1 MTKTLRLNNL
11 NRDFIKKKIFLV
23 IIIISLS
30 INILNLKNYG
40 YAWDDGLMRLT
51 GFVNLK
57 HIVKIFIP
65 EIEKKYERL
74 KKVSNLNDWRDRY
87 YGPSFELF
95 AAGIETLTGNISN
108 DKSKDNYKN
117 IYYLRCLLLLTI
129 LHFSYIFFYKI
140 NFYLTKDIFLS
151 NSILLLLLSYPRFF
165 AEQHYNTKD
174 LYLCGLVI
182 MTSYFGLKLINKNK
196 IKYIIFFTFFSAL
209 AISTRLSTSLIPI
222 MIMFSHFIYRK
233 NFTLKNLYFYSFNLI
248 LFFIFF
254 YISFPFL
261 WENPI
266 MNFLEVFNKLSNH
279 SWSGNVL
286 YFGQVY
292 KNFDAPWHYLL
303 VWFIITTPI
312 IYLIFFLFGTI
323 NVLKIVFNFKNLRD
337 HSLNKFILL
346 NFSIFTLTLLTVI
359 IFQNNTYNGW
369 RHSYFIFI
377 FFLIFISC
385 YISTISS
392 IFKLYLSK
400 ILIIFLILTNIN
412 WIYKN
417 HPYEYVFFNSLVK
430 KPYLKFDL
438 DWWGLTNFDQ
448 IRYILKNDTRKNI
461 KIFAASG
468 TSLEATRKT
477 ILGIEEKERI
487 EVVKKEFEADYLI
500 NNYIGNLEDYSDKYK
515 LINQITVSNQKI
527 SSLYKLK

>member
-1 MTKTLRLNNL
+1 MIKTLRLNNL

-95 AAGIETLTGNISN
+95 AASVETLTGNISN
-108 DKSKDNYKN
+108 DKSKDNYRN

-165 AEQHYNTKD
+165 AEQHYNSKD

-182 MTSYFGLKLINKNK
+182 MTSYFGFKLINKNK
-196 IKYIIFFTFFSAL
+196 IKYVIFFTFFSAL

-312 IYLIFFLFGTI
+312 LYLIFFLFGSAY
-323 NVLKIVFNFKNLRD
+323 VLKILLDLKNSRD
-337 HSLNKFILL
+337 YLLNKFILL

-392 IFKLYLSK
+392 ILKLYVSK

-417 HPYEYVFFNSLVK
+417 HPYEYVFFNTLVK

-448 IRYILKNDTRKNI
+448 IKYILKNDTRKNI
-461 KIFAASG
+461 KVFAASG

-477 ILGIEEKERI
+477 ILNSEEKLRI
-487 EVVKKEFEADYLI
+487 EVVKDENQSDYLI
-500 NNYIGNLEDYSDKYK
+500 NNYIGNLKDYSDKYT
-515 LINQITVSNQKI
+515 LINQITVSKQKI

>member
-1 MTKTLRLNNL
+1 MIKILPFSN
-11 NRDFIKKKIFLV
+11 FSKEFVKKKFFL
-23 IIIISLS
+23 IIILISLS

-40 YAWDDGLMRLT
+40 YAWDAGLQRVT

-57 HIVKIFIP
+57 HIVKIFVP

-74 KKVSNLNDWRDRY
+74 KKIPDLNNWRDKY

-95 AAGIETLTGNISN
+95 ASTIEVLTGNISN
-108 DKSKDNYKN
+108 NKSEDNTKN
-117 IYYLRCLLLLTI
+117 IYYLRCLLLI
-129 LHFSYIFFYKI
+129 IFLHFTYFFFYKI
-140 NFYLTKDIFLS
+140 NFYLTKNIFIS

-165 AEQHYNTKD
+165 AEQHYNSKD
-174 LYLCGLVI
+174 LYLCGLTI
-182 MTSYFGLKLINKNK
+182 MTCYFGFKLINKNK
-196 IKYIIFFTFFSAL
+196 IKYVIFFTFFSAL

-222 MIMFSHFIYRK
+222 MIIFFHFINNK
-233 NFTLKNLYFYSFNLI
+233 SFNLKNLYFYLLNLI

-266 MNFLEVFNKLSNH
+266 VNFLEVFNKLSNH

-312 IYLIFFLFGTI
+312 IYLIFFLFGTAY
-323 NVLKIVFNFKNLRD
+323 VLKILLDLKNSRD
-337 HSLNKFILL
+337 YLLNKFILL
-346 NFSIFTLTLLTVI
+346 NFLIFTLTLLTVI

-400 ILIIFLILTNIN
+400 ILIIFLILTNIS

-448 IRYILKNDTRKNI
+448 IRYILKNDARKNI
-461 KIFAASG
+461 KIFAVSG

-477 ILGIEEKERI
+477 ILNIEEKERL
-487 EVVKKEFEADYLI
+487 EVVKKESEADYLI
-500 NNYIGNLEDYSDKYK
+500 NNYIGNLKDYSYKYK

>member
-1 MTKTLRLNNL
+1 MIKSHPLHNL
-11 NRDFIKKKIFLV
+11 NITFLKKKIFLI

-57 HIVKIFIP
+57 HIVKKFVP

-74 KKVSNLNDWRDRY
+74 KKVPNLNDWRDRY
-87 YGPSFELF
+87 YGPSFELL
-95 AAGIETLTGNISN
+95 ASSIETLTGNISN
-108 DKSKDNYKN
+108 DKSKDNKKN
-117 IYYLRCLLLLTI
+117 IYYLRCLLLLII
-129 LHFSYIFFYKI
+129 LHISYIFFYRL
-140 NFYLTKDIFLS
+140 NFYLTKDIFVS

-174 LYLCGLVI
+174 LYLCGLAI
-182 MTSYFGLKLINKNK
+182 MTSYFGFKLIKKTK
-196 IKYIIFFTFFSAL
+196 IKYVLFFTFFSAL
-209 AISTRLSTSLIPI
+209 AISTRLSASLVPI
-222 MIMFSHFIYRK
+222 MIIFFHFINNK
-233 NFTLKNLYFYSFNLI
+233 NLNLKNLYFYLFNLI

-261 WENPI
+261 WENPVI
-266 MNFLEVFNKLSNH
+266 NFLEVFNKLSNH
-279 SWSGNVL
+279 SWNGNVL

-292 KNFDAPWHYLL
+292 KNFDTPWHYLL
-303 VWFIITTPI
+303 VWFVITTPI
-312 IYLIFFLFGTI
+312 IYFIFFLFGTLHI
-323 NVLKIVFNFKNLRD
+323 FKILLNVKNLKD
-337 HSLNKFILL
+337 NSLNNFILL
-346 NFSIFTLTLLTVI
+346 NFSIFILTLFTVI

-385 YISTISS
+385 YVSS
-392 IFKLYLSK
+392 VSEIFKLYLMR
-400 ILIIFLILTNIN
+400 ILMCILILTNIN

-438 DWWGLTNFDQ
+438 DWWGLSNYDQ
-448 IRYILKNDTRKNI
+448 IKYILNNDNRRNI
-461 KIFAASG
+461 KVTAVSG
-468 TSLEATRKT
+468 TSLEATRKN
-477 ILGIEEKERI
+477 LLNKEEMSRI
-487 EVVKKEFEADYLI
+487 EVIKKESEADYLI
-500 NNYIGNLEDYSDKYK
+500 NNYIGNLNDYSNKYK
-515 LINQITVSNQKI
+515 LIKQIFVSDEKI
-527 SSLYKLK
+527 SSLYKLN